1 MKNPHASVS
10 YHELPNDELKTFADG
25 IVTGFYGNNPPFTI
39 QPLTQVA
46 FQTLIDDYE
55 DKLSDYENGGDDQKG
70 PFLLAKAALIDAL
83 DLIAAETDKVA
94 DANAATIILAGFEPT
109 KERGETVKPGQGTVT
124 VKRGIAG
131 ELIAT
136 CAQVDGAK
144 HYGCI
149 MAEGAPLPEWLII
162 DGNGRI
168 VVDMNEPSPSPMPG
182 PTPGPGSPVSVQ
194 LDFTDQRVKHFLNLK
209 HDVTY
214 YFYFYAVN
222 AKGVGPLS
230 EVVSMVCW

>member
-1 MKNPHASVS
+1 MSQIHCNKE
-10 YHELPNDELKTFADG
+10 YHRMPDSELKTFA
-25 IVTGFYGNNPPFTI
+25 TGVAGGYYTNNPPFTVL
-39 QPLTQVA
+39 PLTLIA
-46 FQTLIDDYE
+46 FQALIDDY
-55 DKLSDYENGGDDQKG
+55 DTKYDAYENGGDAQKG
-70 PFLLAKAALIDAL
+70 PFLLAKAALINAL
-83 DLIAAETDKVA
+83 DLLAIETDKVA
-94 DANAATIILAGFEPT
+94 LGNPDLIILAGFTPT
-109 KERGETVKPGQGTVT
+109 KTPGETVKPGQTVVT

-136 CAQVDGAK
+136 CEKLEGAK

-149 MAEGAPLPEWLII
+149 MTEAAPLPTWITI
-162 DGNGRI
+162 NADGRI
-168 VVDMNEPSPSPMPG
+168 VVETNNPMPG
-182 PTPGPGSPVSVQ
+182 PMPGPSVASFQ
-194 LDFTDQRVKHFLNLK
+194 LDLTDQREKHFLGLK

>member
-1 MKNPHASVS
+1 MSINCSLAFHK
-10 YHELPNDELKTFADG
+10 LPNDEVKTFADG
-25 IVTGFYGNNPPFTI
+25 VVTGFYGNNPPFTV
-39 QPLTQVA
+39 QPLTQLI
-46 FQTLIDDYE
+46 FQALIDDYE
-55 DKLSDYENGGDDQKG
+55 DKLSDYDNGGDDQKG
-70 PFLLAKAALIDAL
+70 PFLLSKEALIDAL
-83 DLIAAETDKVA
+83 DSIVTEVDKVA
-94 DANAATIILAGFEPT
+94 DGNAVTIILAGFEPT

-149 MAEGAPLPEWLII
+149 MTEAAPLPDWVII

-168 VVDMNEPSPSPMPG
+168 VVERMPDPMPGPMPG
-182 PTPGPGSPVSVQ
+182 PTPDPSPANAQ

-230 EVVSMVCW
+230 EAVSMVCW